1 MKYGRYRAAC
11 AVMAMSMA
19 FAGCGEKSLLD
30 AKNPVTIEIW
40 NYYNGDQLTA
50 FDSLVEEFNAT
61 VGKEEG
67 IIVESKSQGSVND
80 LETNVLAALREEVGA
95 AELPNIF
102 MAYADT
108 AYTADELGGIVDLR
122 GFLTDGGVA
131 P

>member
-67 IIVESKSQGSVND
+67 IIVCG
-80 LETNVLAALREEVGA
+80 
-95 AELPNIF
+95 
-102 MAYADT
+102 Y
-108 AYTADELGGIVDLR
+108 GIYRRRTGRHR
-122 GFLTDGGVA
+122 GFERISDG
-131 P
+131 